1 MENAQ
6 KSSILIVDD
15 NPTNL
20 KVLFEVLHQA
30 GFKVSVANSGESA
43 IRRMENTFPDVI
55 LLDVMMPP
63 GIDGFETC
71 RRLKADRKT
80 KDIPVIFMTAI
91 ADVENK
97 VKGLQIG
104 AVDYITKP
112 FQNQEVLARV
122 STHVQLRKAQMQL
135 VQSEKMSSLGQ
146 LVAGVAHEINNP
158 ANFIHGN
165 LFHARQ
171 YTEELLEFLELVSKN
186 KSRLL
191 APEIQ
196 DRIEEFDLEFIK
208 QDLPKLFESMQI
220 GTKRIRDIVQSL
232 RKFSRLDEAEYKA
245 VDLHEDIDSTLM
257 LRENR
262 MQARPELG
270 PIEVIKEYG
279 KLSLVECYAGE
290 LNQVFIN
297 LLANAIDAL
306 ANISFPQ
313 IIIRTLLIE
322 DRRVQISIAD
332 NGPGI
337 SESVQKKIFD
347 PFFTT
352 KPVGS
357 GTGLGLSTS
366 YQIVVGR
373 HGGNLSCISAPGEGA
388 EFVIEIPVRLW

>member
-1 MENAQ
+1 MEKAQ
-6 KSSILIVDD
+6 NSSILIVDD
-15 NPTNL
+15 NPMNL
-20 KVLFEVLHQA
+20 KMLFDVLHQA
-30 GFKVSVANSGESA
+30 GFKVSVAKSGESA
-43 IRRMENTFPDVI
+43 IRRLENTLPEVI

-71 RRLKADRKT
+71 CRMKADRKT
-80 KDIPVIFMTAI
+80 KDIPVIFMTAL

-122 STHVQLRKAQMQL
+122 STQVQLRKAQMQL

-171 YTEELLEFLELVSKN
+171 YTEELLELLELVSKN
-186 KSRLL
+186 QSSLL
-191 APEIQ
+191 APEIK
-196 DRIEEFDLEFIK
+196 DRIEEIDLEFLK
-208 QDLPKLFESMQI
+208 KDLPRLFDSMQI
-220 GTKRIRDIVQSL
+220 GTKRIREIVQSL
-232 RKFSRLDEAEYKA
+232 RKFSRLDEAELKT
-245 VDLHEDIDSTLM
+245 VDIQEGLDSTLM
-257 LRENR
+257 LLESRL
-262 MQARPELG
+262 QAQPDRSA
-270 PIEVIKEYG
+270 IQVVKEYG
-279 KLSLVECYAGE
+279 KLPLVECYAGE
-290 LNQVFIN
+290 LNQVFMN

-306 ANISFPQ
+306 ADIPSPQ
-313 IIIRTLLIE
+313 IIIRTLLIKDE
-322 DRRVQISIAD
+322 RVQISIAD
-332 NGPGI
+332 NGSGI
-337 SESVQKKIFD
+337 SKSVQKKIFD

-352 KPVGS
+352 KPVGL

-366 YQIVVGR
+366 YQIVVQR
-373 HGGNLSCISAPGEGA
+373 HGGKLSCISTGKGA

>member
-20 KVLFEVLHQA
+20 KVLFDVLHHA
-30 GFKVSVANSGESA
+30 GFKVSVAKSGESA
-43 IRRMENTFPDVI
+43 IRRLENTLPDVI

-71 RRLKADRKT
+71 RRLKADGKT
-80 KDIPVIFMTAI
+80 QAIPVIFITALN
-91 ADVENK
+91 DVKNK

-112 FQNQEVLARV
+112 FQNEEVLARI
-122 STHVQLRKAQMQL
+122 STHIQLRKTQIKL
-135 VQSEKMSSLGQ
+135 VHSEKMSSLGQ

-158 ANFIHGN
+158 VNFIHGN

-171 YTEELLEFLELVSKN
+171 YTEQLIEVLELLDKN
-186 KSRLL
+186 KSSYRSS
-191 APEIQ
+191 EIQ
-196 DRIEEFDLEFIK
+196 ERIEELDLEFIK
-208 QDLPKLFESMQI
+208 QDLPNLFESMHT
-220 GTKRIRDIVQSL
+220 GTKRIRKIVQSL
-232 RKFSRLDEAEYKA
+232 QKFSRLDEAEHKA
-245 VDLHEDIDSTLM
+245 VDLHEGIDSTLM
-257 LRENR
+257 LLESR
-262 MQARPELG
+262 MQALPDRAT
-270 PIEVIKEYG
+270 IEVIKEYG
-279 KLSLVECYAGE
+279 KLPLVECYAGE
-290 LNQVFIN
+290 LNQVFMN

-306 ANISFPQ
+306 ANIPSPQ
-313 IIIRTLLIE
+313 IIIRTLLIKDE
-322 DRRVQISIAD
+322 RVQISIAD
-332 NGPGI
+332 NGSGI

-352 KPVGS
+352 KPVGL

-373 HGGNLSCISAPGEGA
+373 HNGKLSCISAPGKGA